1 MARFL
6 VVDLGSMGE
15 HHSQI
20 VKAPDEDTALRAY
33 IGSLGVTRPIEEQDA
48 RNLIETGELTAIEI
62 KPTSKLIANKDV
74 NYYTGPISWDD
85 EDDRDV
91 PPTS

>member
-33 IGSLGVTRPIEEQDA
+33 IGSLVTREIVEEDA
-48 RNLIETGELTAIEI
+48 RNLIENGELVAIEI

-74 NYYTGPISWDD
+74 KYYTGPISW
-85 EDDRDV
+85 EDGE
-91 PPTS
+91 